1 MDYSAVTPSAP
12 SQQASQSQQNTQAAK
27 PVPVVSKSDVVV
39 HKASVGKKLYDSFFG
54 ATPQEVMTEVKKN
67 VLKPSIKKILLD
79 FVIYGASMMI
89 NGTGNQAPIWNPY
102 SPIYSPY
109 TGANVINYNAISKPQ
124 QTVVVGQPQAKPTP
138 NGIFT
143 LDAIDFLQY
152 AKALEVKNSM
162 AAHLAAYHLVSVSDY
177 YDFCNVDH
185 DFMTEKWGWDNLDGL
200 DVVAV
205 GDKWRL
211 VLPPVRPIAR

>member
-1 MDYSAVTPSAP
+1 MDYTTITPNAAPAPQAV
-12 SQQASQSQQNTQAAK
+12 QKEK
-27 PVPVVSKSDVVV
+27 PAPVVSKNDVVV
-39 HKASVGKKLYDSFFG
+39 HKATVGKKLYDSFFG
-54 ATPQEVMTEVKKN
+54 ATPQEVFADVKTN

-79 FVIYGASMMI
+79 FIIYGASMLI
-89 NGTGNQAPIWNPY
+89 NGKGNQSPVWNPY
-102 SPIYSPY
+102 LGYSPY
-109 TGANVINYNAISKPQ
+109 TGSNVINYNAITRPQ
-124 QTVVVGQPQAKPTP
+124 QSVVVNQAAARPMP

-143 LDAIDFLQY
+143 INTIDFLQY

-162 AAHLAAYHLVSVSDY
+162 ASHLAAYHLVSVSDY

-185 DFMTEKWGWDNLDGL
+185 DFMTEKWGWDNLDGM